1 MYKIAFFCIPAHG
14 HINPTLEVVRQ
25 LTDMGNEVHYYSY
38 HQFKDK
44 IEAAGAEF
52 ISCDS
57 YDVQLNLRPEDGEKI
72 AKDIAFSIKL
82 LTETT
87 LALDEMVCRS
97 LREWKPHCIIADSM
111 AVWGKFAALKLNIP
125 FISSTTT
132 FAFNRYSSRIMK
144 QSFSQLF
151 SLLRAMPSVN
161 RDIKR
166 LKAHGYPVKNML
178 SMIQNDNDTN
188 TIVYTSKEFQPC
200 ADTFSDRYVFV
211 GPSIKDSGCA
221 AEKTGRIRLYI
232 SMGTVIHNMSDFYKN
247 CIEAFKNSDYEI
259 IMSVGENTDLSQF
272 NNVPPNITIKNKV
285 NQIEVLKDTQV
296 FLTHCGMNSVS
307 EGLYYAVPLVLYPQT
322 VEEGGVALRVE
333 QLNAGIPLKENSPES
348 IRQTVETV
356 LSEKMYK
363 ENAKK
368 ISESFRCS
376 GGPLAAAEAVLN
388 FIEKTNSK

>member
-1 MYKIAFFCIPAHG
+1 MNG
-14 HINPTLEVVRQ
+14 
-25 LTDMGNEVHYYSY
+25 
-38 HQFKDK
+38 
-44 IEAAGAEF
+44 
-52 ISCDS
+52 
-57 YDVQLNLRPEDGEKI
+57 
-72 AKDIAFSIKL
+72 
-82 LTETT
+82 
-87 LALDEMVCRS
+87 
-97 LREWKPHCIIADSM
+97 
-111 AVWGKFAALKLNIP
+111 
-125 FISSTTT
+125 
-132 FAFNRYSSRIMK
+132 
-144 QSFSQLF
+144 
-151 SLLRAMPSVN
+151 
-161 RDIKR
+161 DIKR

-211 GPSIKDSGCA
+211 GPFIKDSGCA

-368 ISESFRCS
+368 ISESFRCF